1 MAKELKYADKASQ
14 HLFKRAHEEQI
25 SNVWDRYEAMQP
37 QCGFGTLGLCCRNCS
52 MGPCRIDPFGD
63 GPKLGICGADADTIT
78 ARNIARMVAGGATT
92 RSKTRKS

>member
-37 QCGFGTLGLCCRNCS
+37 QCGFGTLGLCCR
-52 MGPCRIDPFGD
+52 IDSS
-63 GPKLGICGADADTIT
+63 
-78 ARNIARMVAGGATT
+78 R
-92 RSKTRKS
+92 